1 MSLRGRRMGAR
12 IQDELCVSVEYR
24 VFEWGV
30 ACLSEGSHV

>member
-1 MSLRGRRMGAR
+1 MGAR

-30 ACLSEGSHV
+30 TCLSGGRMFE